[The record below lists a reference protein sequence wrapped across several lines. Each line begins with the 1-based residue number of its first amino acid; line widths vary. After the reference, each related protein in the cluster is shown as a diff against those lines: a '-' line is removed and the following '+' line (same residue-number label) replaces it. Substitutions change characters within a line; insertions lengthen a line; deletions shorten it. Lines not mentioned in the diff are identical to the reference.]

1 MPFIAK
7 TMAGLEPVLC
17 QELEALGAT
26 DVKPLKRAVSFTG
39 DKALL
44 YRANYQLRTA
54 LRIFAPIH
62 EFRAATD
69 KELYQAAY
77 DFNWK
82 QFLDPKRTFAIDAVV
97 HSELH
102 THSKYAALKV
112 KDAIADHFRDRFGQR
127 PSVDVKNPDL
137 RIHLHIAHDQC
148 TILLDSSGD
157 SLHKRKYRFEKVE
170 APINEVLA
178 AGMIL
183 LTGWKGDTPLLD
195 PMCGSGTFLVEAA
208 MVAKNIPPQQL
219 RRRFGFMNWIDYDP
233 QLWESVREDALE
245 QVRELQVP
253 IIGYDIEATAVQVA
267 RKNVATAGFSE
278 EIEIL
283 QRNFFTAAGHP
294 ESGMLIMNPPYDER
308 LPIEDSAAM
317 YKQIGDR
324 FKQAYAGYEAWVI
337 SSNLD
342 ALKQVGLKSSRRLHL
357 FNGPLECKF
366 FKFNLYAGSKKQA
379 PPAEPA

>member
-17 QELEALGAT
+17 QELETLGAT
-26 DVKPLKRAVSFTG
+26 DVKPLKRAASFTG
-39 DKALL
+39 DKAML

-62 EFRAATD
+62 EFRAATEQ
-69 KELYQAAY
+69 ELYKAAY
-77 DFNWK
+77 AFDWK
-82 QFLDPKRTFAIDAVV
+82 PYLDPRRTFAIDAVV

-112 KDAIADHFRDRFGQR
+112 KDALVDQFRDKFGQR
-127 PSVDVKNPDL
+127 PNVDVKNPDL

-148 TILLDSSGD
+148 TLLLDSSGD
-157 SLHKRKYRFEKVE
+157 SLHKRKYRYEKVE

-178 AGMIL
+178 AGMLL
-183 LTGWKGDTPLLD
+183 LTGWKGEKPLLD
-195 PMCGSGTFLVEAA
+195 PMCGSGTFLIEAA
-208 MVAKNIPPQQL
+208 MIAKNMPPQRL
-219 RRRFGFMNWIDYDP
+219 RKRFGFMNWVDYDP
-233 QLWESVREDALE
+233 ELWETIREEAHEQITELE
-245 QVRELQVP
+245 VP
-253 IIGYDIEATAVQVA
+253 LLGYDIDATAVQVA
-267 RKNVATAGFSE
+267 RKNVATAGFTE
-278 EIEIL
+278 DIDIR
-283 QRNFFTAAGHP
+283 QRDFFTATGHP

-308 LPIEDSAAM
+308 LPVEDSIGL

-324 FKQAYAGYEAWVI
+324 LKQAYAGYQAWII
-337 SSNLD
+337 SSNLE

-366 FKFNLYAGSKKQA
+366 FKFDLYAGSKKQT
-379 PPAEPA
+379 PASDPD